1 MKEEEEDVLKA
12 QKIALHAA
20 ISTGRVD
27 LYKRAQEISEKQAM
41 MVIKAAQGENADEDK
56 LQDIIAGEL
65 TDDEEFQEEVKHLAE
80 RTNSQLKQMKEFDAN
95 DSYFS
100 EDEDDLNKDE
110 IKKWQRETH
119 EFEFRKGSFM
129 TETEHYL
136 MHSGFEERETKK
148 ADQLHLH
155 PIDSKISRK
164 MYNPKEIMK
173 KIK

>member
-80 RTNSQLKQMKEFDAN
+80 RTNS
-95 DSYFS
+95 
-100 EDEDDLNKDE
+100 
-110 IKKWQRETH
+110 
-119 EFEFRKGSFM
+119 
-129 TETEHYL
+129 
-136 MHSGFEERETKK
+136 
-148 ADQLHLH
+148 
-155 PIDSKISRK
+155 
-164 MYNPKEIMK
+164 
-173 KIK
+173 